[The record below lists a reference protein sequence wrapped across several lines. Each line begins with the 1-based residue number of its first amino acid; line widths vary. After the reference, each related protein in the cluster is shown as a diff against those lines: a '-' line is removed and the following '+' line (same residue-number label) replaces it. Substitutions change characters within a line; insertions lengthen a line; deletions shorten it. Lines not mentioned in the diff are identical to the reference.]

1 MPESSMRPARFKIKR
16 TAPASWAL
24 RDRARPAFLHT
35 ATSHDGALRA
45 MDNVIRR
52 EKGLAPRIVWPTDNG
67 PHDGQSVI
75 PAPLGVHPL
84 AGDA

>member
-1 MPESSMRPARFKIKR
+1 MSARFKIKR

-35 ATSHDGALRA
+35 ASSHDGALRA

-67 PHDGQSVI
+67 PHDGRHVQGCIACYEATAEATS
-75 PAPLGVHPL
+75 
-84 AGDA
+84 